1 MLGFSF
7 LKQSNIPKSLL
18 ASALVVDVDFA
29 LIISSAYFPPFKL
42 SFSIL
47 LETTKKDPKI
57 NSRHW
62 IQLWWIFS
70 LDCTSIL
77 NWSSLY
83 VLVLEKVIL
92 LLSQIKYS
100 QKPIFQTKPTY
111 TGNGLT
117 CPKQF
122 SQSLI
127 FTILVLQLTVA
138 NWISPRAW
146 ESILYCNTFKS

>member
-70 LDCTSIL
+70 LGCTSIL
-77 NWSSLY
+77 NWSSLCTGSGKSDSSPFTN
-83 VLVLEKVIL
+83 KVQSEAHFSNKTNIHWQWADMFKTVF
-92 LLSQIKYS
+92 SVS
-100 QKPIFQTKPTY
+100 NFCH
-111 TGNGLT
+111 TGPATNCG
-117 CPKQF
+117 
-122 SQSLI
+122 
-127 FTILVLQLTVA
+127 
-138 NWISPRAW
+138 
-146 ESILYCNTFKS
+146 